1 MGDEA
6 VEEIQLVVFSLND
19 SLYGVD
25 VRQVREITPMGQVT
39 PVPGA
44 PYFVDGVT
52 NLRGQ
57 VTTVIDLKKR
67 FGLGE
72 EGGNGKE
79 RRMIIVEPKGIP
91 VGMIVDSVTEV
102 LRLES
107 NAVEGT
113 PDVLESSIDT
123 RYIKGIGK
131 LGDGRLLIIVDLE
144 EILSG
149 EVM

>member
-6 VEEIQLVVFSLND
+6 QEVQLVVFSLNG

-25 VRQVREITPMGQVT
+25 VRQVREITLMGQIT

-72 EGGNGKE
+72 KGGDGKE
-79 RRMIIVEPKGIP
+79 RRMIIVESKGHP

-123 RYIKGIGK
+123 RYIRGIGK
-131 LGDGRLLIIVDLE
+131 LDDGGLLLIVDLE